1 VKLLT
6 DEEVESLCKVIRRP
20 GGNLPL
26 AAGALPGAGPVPNPG
41 VPIIQRAEGHLKL
54 LAFYLRHQAR
64 VSRNVTAPDI
74 TLDAIRSVR
83 EL

>member
-1 VKLLT
+1 
-6 DEEVESLCKVIRRP
+6 
-20 GGNLPL
+20 
-26 AAGALPGAGPVPNPG
+26 
-41 VPIIQRAEGHLKL
+41 L